1 MRSEEPNYYEEP
13 DYCPRPA
20 RYWHTTIAGVGR
32 ETGKGYRPGVCTYPR
47 AQSPTPSAFHPVRTK
62 TSRFK
67 DKYRLAEEKPRE
79 IPAAERGV
87 NVGDKGLYV
96 FERKGTALWSSVLEG
111 MPAREEPPPV
121 NSNWMSAHHGD
132 PKVFVRERQHTLLQS
147 SQIEQMALAHL
158 TPPATAH
165 SISISNL
172 SAASSRAMLSKVE
185 ALEVALAR
193 EEQRRATLVEQEQV
207 RARLAMA
214 AAGRVVA
221 PTPVS

>member
-1 MRSEEPNYYEEP
+1 MLPPDGQLAPDMRADEQP
-13 DYCPRPA
+13 DYYPRPA

-67 DKYRLAEEKPRE
+67 DKYQLAEEKPRE

-121 NSNWMSAHHGD
+121 NSNWMSAHQGD
-132 PKVFVRERQHTLLQS
+132 PKARTSASPAIRAALRLRLHRRAQRERLRLRHRCAQRS
-147 SQIEQMALAHL
+147 SCANGSTRCSSLRK
-158 TPPATAH
+158 
-165 SISISNL
+165 
-172 SAASSRAMLSKVE
+172 SSRW
-185 ALEVALAR
+185 R
-193 EEQRRATLVEQEQV
+193 WRT
-207 RARLAMA
+207 
-214 AAGRVVA
+214 
-221 PTPVS
+221 